1 MGKLRDQMIE
11 DLQLRDY
18 ARGTCKAYVDC
29 ARAFVAYH
37 RKPPQQM
44 GELEIRQFLM
54 HLVEKKKATPA
65 RRKMHVAAIKF
76 LYTVT
81 LRRPEVVAAIPWP
94 KVPHGVPEILSG
106 TELTKLLDAI
116 DSIKHCAVIMTA
128 YGAGLRINEVCSL
141 QVNDIDSKRMTIRV
155 RHGKGNKARYVP
167 LPERVLFLLRRYWVI
182 ERPKKPWLFPGK
194 KPGCPLSAES
204 LRYHLHAAA
213 KKTGLTKRVTP
224 HVLRHSFATHLLEL
238 GTDVRVIQMLL
249 GHRSIKTTVRYTHL
263 TSRVLAKTKSPVDVL
278 GTPKQTMIG

>member
-18 ARGTCKAYVDC
+18 ARRTCKAYVDC

-37 RKPPQQM
+37 RKPPEQM

-54 HLVEKKKATPA
+54 HLVETKKAGPA
-65 RRKMHVAAIKF
+65 TRKMHVAGIKF
-76 LYTVT
+76 LYEVT

-94 KVPHGVPEILSG
+94 KAPHGVPEILSG
-106 TELTKLLDAI
+106 SEVTSLLDAV
-116 DSIKHCAVIMTA
+116 DSIKHRAVVMTA
-128 YGAGLRINEVCSL
+128 YGAGLRVSEVCAL
-141 QVNDIDSKRMTIRV
+141 QVDDIDSKRMTIRV
-155 RHGKGNKARYVP
+155 RQGKGNQARYVI

-182 ERPKKPWLFPGK
+182 ERPKRPWLFAGK
-194 KPGCPLSAES
+194 QPGCPLSAAS
-204 LRYHLHAAA
+204 VRYHLAAAA

-224 HVLRHSFATHLLEL
+224 HVLRHTFATHLLEL

-249 GHRSIKTTVRYTHL
+249 GHRSIRSTVRYTQM
-263 TSRVLAKTKSPVDVL
+263 TSRVLAKTTSPADVL
-278 GTPKQTMIG
+278 GTPKQKMIG